1 MKKIVLH
8 GLCLLMVLCANCQT
22 VAFKLQQAIKN
33 LSGEPQMKYASMS
46 LYVVDQKTGNAIFNY
61 NGQTGLV
68 PASSQKVVTAAA
80 AFDLLGTAYSYQTE
94 LSYDGSIKGEVLN
107 GNLYIMG
114 YGDPTLGSDR
124 YANTKEAIVLAKWI
138 QAIAKLKIKKISGE
152 VICFDKTRSSQTIP
166 GGWIWDDI
174 GNYFGAGAAAI
185 NWNENAYDILL
196 KSGSKE
202 GDPVNIVS
210 MTPQPVNVTFVN
222 ELTTGKSG
230 SGDNAWIYL
239 PPYSS
244 IGYLRGTIPP
254 NQKVFKIAGSSPNP
268 SQQLQS
274 IVMDALKKNGIAVSN
289 DSKKNEDEPS
299 VLKVMNTHA
308 SPPLDSMV
316 YWFMR
321 KSINLYGEAIVKTVG
336 FVKKNE
342 GSTDAGIKL
351 IRNYWKEKGI
361 DPGAMVI
368 NDGSGLSPTNRVT
381 TQALVSVMQYAKSR
395 PWSNQFYNA
404 LPSFNG
410 IKMKSGTMT
419 GVKSFTGY
427 VNGYT
432 FAFIINNYSGSSSD
446 ISGKMYAVLDA
457 MKQ

>member
-8 GLCLLMVLCANCQT
+8 GLCMLFVLCANSQSIAT
-22 VAFKLQQAIKN
+22 KLQQAVKK

-46 LYVVDQKTGNAIFNY
+46 LYVVDQKTGTAVFNY

-68 PASSQKVVTAAA
+68 PASTQKVVTAAA
-80 AFDLLGTAYSYQTE
+80 AFELLGTDYIYQTE
-94 LSYDGSIKGEVLN
+94 MSYDGSIEGEVLN

-124 YANTKEAIVLAKWI
+124 YAKTKEAIVLAKWM
-138 QAIAKLKIKKISGE
+138 QAIAKLKIKKINGT
-152 VICFDKTRSSQTIP
+152 VVCFDKTWSSQTIP

-185 NWNENAYDILL
+185 NWNENAYDIFL
-196 KSGSKE
+196 KSGNKE
-202 GDPVNIVS
+202 GDPVSVVS
-210 MTPQPVNVTFVN
+210 MSPPPADVTFVN
-222 ELTTGKSG
+222 EITVGKIG

-254 NQKVFKIAGSSPNP
+254 DQKAFKIAGSFPDP
-268 SQQLQS
+268 SRQLRS
-274 IVMDALKKNGIAVSN
+274 IILEALKKNGIVVSSDGN
-289 DSKKNEDEPS
+289 RKEDEPA
-299 VLKVMNTHA
+299 VLKILNTHV
-308 SPPLDSMV
+308 SPTLDSIV

-321 KSINLYGEAIVKTVG
+321 KSINLYGEALVKTIG
-336 FVKKNE
+336 FVIKNE

-351 IRNYWKEKGI
+351 IRNFWKEKGI
-361 DPGAMVI
+361 DPGSLVI
-368 NDGSGLSPTNRVT
+368 SDGSGLSPTNRVT
-381 TQALVSVMQYAKSR
+381 TEALVNVMQYAKSR
-395 PWSNQFYNA
+395 PWYNPFYNA

-427 VNGYT
+427 VNGYS
-432 FAFIINNYSGSSSD
+432 FAFIINNYSGSSSE
-446 ISGKMYAVLDA
+446 ITGKMYAVLDA
-457 MKQ
+457 MK

>member
-8 GLCLLMVLCANCQT
+8 GLCMLFVLCANSQSIAT
-22 VAFKLQQAIKN
+22 KLQQAVKK

-46 LYVVDQKTGNAIFNY
+46 LYVVDQKTGNGVFNY

-68 PASSQKVVTAAA
+68 PASAQKVITAAA
-80 AFDLLGTAYSYQTE
+80 AFDLLGTDYSYQTE
-94 LSYDGSIKGEVLN
+94 LSYDGSIEGEVLN

-124 YANTKEAIVLAKWI
+124 YANTKETIVLAKWM
-138 QAIAKLKIKKISGE
+138 QAIAKLKIKKINGE
-152 VICFDKTRSSQTIP
+152 VVCFDKTWSSQTIP

-185 NWNENAYDILL
+185 NWNENAYDIFL
-196 KSGSKE
+196 KSGNKVGEQVS
-202 GDPVNIVS
+202 VVS
-210 MTPQPVNVTFVN
+210 MSPPPADVTFVN
-222 ELTTGKSG
+222 EIVTGKIG

-244 IGYLRGTIPP
+244 VGYLRGTIPP
-254 NQKVFKIAGSSPNP
+254 DQKAFKIAGSFPDP
-268 SQQLQS
+268 PRQLRS
-274 IVMDALKKNGIAVSN
+274 IIMEALKKNGIAVSN

-299 VLKVMNTHA
+299 LLKVMNSHA
-308 SPPLDSMV
+308 SPPLDSIV

-321 KSINLYGEAIVKTVG
+321 KSINLYGESLVKTIG
-336 FVKKNE
+336 FVIKNE
-342 GSTDAGIKL
+342 GSTDVGIKL
-351 IRNYWKEKGI
+351 IRNFWKEKGI
-361 DPGAMVI
+361 DPGSLVI
-368 NDGSGLSPTNRVT
+368 SDGSGLSPTNRVT
-381 TQALVSVMQYAKSR
+381 TEALVNVMQYAKSR
-395 PWSNQFYNA
+395 PWYNPFFNA

-446 ISGKMYAVLDA
+446 ITGKMYAVLDA
-457 MKQ
+457 MK

>member
-1 MKKIVLH
+1 MLIVGVH
-8 GLCLLMVLCANCQT
+8 AQGITA
-22 VAFKLQQAIKN
+22 KLKQAVKN
-33 LSGEPQMKYASMS
+33 LANDPQMKYASMS
-46 LYVVDQKTGNAIFNY
+46 LYVVNQKTGTAIFNY

-80 AFDLLGTAYSYQTE
+80 AFDLLGTDYIYQTE
-94 LSYDGSIKGEVLN
+94 LSYDGFIEGEVLN

-114 YGDPTLGSDR
+114 YGDPTLGSNR
-124 YANTKEAIVLAKWI
+124 YANTKGTIVLAKWME
-138 QAIAKLKIKKISGE
+138 AIAKLKIKKINGE
-152 VICFDKTRSSQTIP
+152 VVCFDKTWSSQTIP

-185 NWNENAYDILL
+185 NWNENAYDIFL
-196 KSGSKE
+196 KSGNKLGE
-202 GDPVNIVS
+202 KVS
-210 MTPQPVNVTFVN
+210 VVYMSPPPADVTFVN
-222 ELTTGKSG
+222 EVTTGKIG

-239 PPYSS
+239 PPYSKV
-244 IGYLRGTIPP
+244 GYLRGTIPP
-254 NQKVFKIAGSSPNP
+254 DQKAFKIAGSFPNP

-274 IVMDALKKNGIAVSN
+274 IVLDALKKNGIAVSN

-299 VLKVMNTHA
+299 VLKVMNSHA
-308 SPPLDSMV
+308 SPPLDSIV

-351 IRNYWKEKGI
+351 IRNFWKEKGI
-361 DPGAMVI
+361 DPGSLVI
-368 NDGSGLSPTNRVT
+368 SDGSGLSPTNRVT
-381 TQALVSVMQYAKSR
+381 TEALVNVMQYAKSR
-395 PWSNQFYNA
+395 PWNNQFYNA

-427 VNGYT
+427 VNGYS
-432 FAFIINNYSGSSSD
+432 FAFIINNYSGSSSE
-446 ISGKMYAVLDA
+446 ITGKMFAVLDA
-457 MKQ
+457 MK